1 MFIVLR
7 GTTFIC
13 NYETVFYKIVS
24 GGRRGKVTLG
34 HIMQFVTGVN
44 EEPILGYTMQPSIAF
59 TVVGIGGFLPTSSTC
74 INCLKLP
81 RGTADTPLPDVDK
94 LHCLYDYAFSNVYF
108 GLL

>member
-59 TVVGIGGFLPTSSTC
+59 TVVGIGGFLPNSSTC